1 MDSPPQQYDDKHPL
15 VVIHNVTTLLTK
27 DVERY
32 CGKYDKEIVCI
43 RKKNRYNHQY
53 IHVLF
58 SSIITANNFL
68 NDRPHFIKKC
78 RIK

>member
-1 MDSPPQQYDDKHPL
+1 MNTKDDEKHPL
-15 VVIHNVTTLLTK
+15 VVIHNVTTLTTRE
-27 DVERY
+27 VERY
-32 CGKYDKEIVCI
+32 CEKYDKNI
-43 RKKNRYNHQY
+43 RCFRKRNRHNHQY

-78 RIK
+78 RVK